1 MCNAKV
7 ISVWKPQYL
16 DKREESIDGFE
27 KIHMMREI
35 RSKPLAAAK
44 DAYLNIMGSIFS
56 SSDLGELVKPEIIKE
71 IAIEGGWDIRAVW
84 V

>member
-1 MCNAKV
+1 
-7 ISVWKPQYL
+7 
-16 DKREESIDGFE
+16 
-27 KIHMMREI
+27 MMREI

-71 IAIEGGWDIRAVW
+71 IAIEGG
-84 V
+84 